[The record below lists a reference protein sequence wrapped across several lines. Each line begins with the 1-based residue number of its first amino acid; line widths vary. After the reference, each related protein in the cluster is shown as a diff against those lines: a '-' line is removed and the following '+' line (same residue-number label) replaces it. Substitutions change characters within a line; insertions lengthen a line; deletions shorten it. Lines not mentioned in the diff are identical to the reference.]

1 MVTQKIE
8 DKIVHVYM
16 TYSRKYCINI
26 EYVREIERGGER
38 FLQNPNL
45 WYMYQQKK

>member
-1 MVTQKIE
+1 MFKRTMVTQKIK

-26 EYVREIERGGER
+26 EYVREIERGGREISS
-38 FLQNPNL
+38 
-45 WYMYQQKK
+45 KS